1 MDHRRVLG
9 WQLASSQPIPS
20 MGAMDSSLLIWS
32 HIVFPLYVALQPTY
46 SLLTPYNLQ
55 PTYVS
60 SSSPFLRLLTTTLIG
75 VYLPGCASE
84 VSRLARKQYG
94 TAPRPE
100 AAVDYIT
107 RCHRFKFRLLLNL

>member
-1 MDHRRVLG
+1 MLG

-32 HIVFPLYVALQPTY
+32 YIVSPPHIGPQPPTY
-46 SLLTPYNLQ
+46 IFSFLL
-55 PTYVS
+55 
-60 SSSPFLRLLTTTLIG
+60 SPVLHLLTTALMGFIYRG
-75 VYLPGCASE
+75 VHR
-84 VSRLARKQYG
+84 RLARKQYG